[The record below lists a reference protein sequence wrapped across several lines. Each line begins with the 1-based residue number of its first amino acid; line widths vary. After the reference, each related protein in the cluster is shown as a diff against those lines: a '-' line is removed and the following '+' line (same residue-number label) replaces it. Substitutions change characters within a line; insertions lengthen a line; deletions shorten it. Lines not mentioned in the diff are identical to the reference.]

1 MAEKVTVEIVG
12 FSGSECGP
20 FPCDENRSCGLEAC
34 APYGRLT
41 VAFDA
46 LKERL
51 EAEYGD
57 RVEAKMTLLDVGVPD
72 HVKEV
77 IDRDSPPIP
86 LVLIN
91 GKWRPI
97 GRISYDPI
105 KREIDRALAA

>member
-20 FPCDENRSCGLEAC
+20 FPCDEDRSCGLEAC
-34 APYGRLT
+34 SPYGRLT
-41 VAFDA
+41 TAFDA

-57 RVEAKMTLLDVGVPD
+57 LVEATLTLLDVGVPE
-72 HVKEV
+72 HVRAIVDAE
-77 IDRDSPPIP
+77 SPPIP

-91 GKWRPI
+91 GTWRPI